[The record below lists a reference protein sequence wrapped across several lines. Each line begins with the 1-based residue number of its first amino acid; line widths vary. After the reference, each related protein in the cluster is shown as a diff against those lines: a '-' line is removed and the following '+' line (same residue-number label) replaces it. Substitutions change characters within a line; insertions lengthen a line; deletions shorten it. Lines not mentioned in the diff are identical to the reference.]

1 MPLFRR
7 SSHQPAEPEEAPE
20 AIDPTG
26 KGRATPKRKEAEAAR
41 KARVKPPRT
50 RKEAAKVMRQKRYEE
65 RIKTREAMETGDD
78 RYLPARDRGKVRGFI
93 RNFVDARYN
102 VAEFLLPLLV
112 LILLL
117 SFLQTEWAVLALF
130 GLWMV
135 TIVGTLLDTIYLI
148 FRVRRELKRRFPDES
163 ARGALP
169 YAVLRSTQ
177 LRRFRMPKPQVKRGQ
192 PLP

>member
-7 SSHQPAEPEEAPE
+7 SSQQPDTPEEASE
-20 AIDPTG
+20 TTDPAG

-65 RIKTREAMETGDD
+65 RTKMRDAMETGDD
-78 RYLPARDRGKVRGFI
+78 RYLPARDRGKVRGFV

-112 LILLL
+112 VILLL
-117 SFLQTEWAVLALF
+117 SFLQTEWAVLLLF
-130 GLWMV
+130 GLWIV
-135 TIVGTLLDTIYLI
+135 TIIGTLLDTVYLI
-148 FRVRRELKRRFPDES
+148 FRIRRELKQRFPDES
-163 ARGALP
+163 ARGCLP

-177 LRRFRMPKPQVKRGQ
+177 LRRFRMPKPQVKRGEKFA
-192 PLP
+192 